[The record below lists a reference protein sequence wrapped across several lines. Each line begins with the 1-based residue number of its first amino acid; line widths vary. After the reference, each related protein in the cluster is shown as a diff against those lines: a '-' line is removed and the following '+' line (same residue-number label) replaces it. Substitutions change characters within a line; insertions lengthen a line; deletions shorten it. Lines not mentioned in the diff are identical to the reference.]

1 MSQITLTTSFDT
13 LKWLLVIRGLAL
25 GCTMQPT
32 QLSAMAVVPP
42 QLRTN
47 ASSLNN
53 AMRNVFQS
61 FGVALLSTV
70 VVTQT
75 VVHTVT
81 LSWQVRA
88 DTMQGQAMPQL
99 SAMLQQMDSLSSG
112 AADIAAKAMMLQAVS
127 QQAAVLAFGDAYRI
141 TFYAAVI
148 AFFLA
153 ALLPGKIKAD
163 PSAMA
168 GGH

>member
-1 MSQITLTTSFDT
+1 MSQITLTTSFDA

-47 ASSLNN
+47 ASSVNN

-61 FGVALLSTV
+61 FGVAMLSTV
-70 VVTQT
+70 VTTQAI
-75 VVHTVT
+75 VHAQV
-81 LSWQVRA
+81 LSWGVRA
-88 DTMQGQAMPQL
+88 DTMQGQSMPQL
-99 SAMLQQMDSLSSG
+99 SSMLQQSQGLSG
-112 AADIAAKAMMLQAVS
+112 PVANMAALALMLQQIG
-127 QQAAVLAFGDAYRI
+127 QQAQVLAFGDAYRI

-153 ALLPGKIKAD
+153 ALLPGRIKSD